1 MAHRIRLRRPHARAV
16 RFVPDAAQRAVI
28 EHEHGNLRVLA
39 GPGTGKTS
47 VIVEAVQR
55 RIRDGQPPGSIL
67 LLTYGR
73 LAAREL
79 RTRLT
84 TGDGPVPVATTFH
97 ALALRLV
104 QAHDPHI
111 RLMGSPEQETVLRDI
126 LRTSRHLPAQLEAAR
141 HSRGLTE
148 EMRGFISGAQA
159 RAASPGE
166 VVADEPLTSGAA
178 GVYAEYLDILGLAGT
193 VDYAELIARAT
204 DVARWHAPRAVRELR
219 TIYVDEYQDTDPAQI
234 VLLRELA
241 AHGAQVVAVGDPDQA
256 IYGFRGADADGI
268 LRFEE
273 AFGLPSCT
281 TIALGAT
288 RRFGPAIAEVAAR
301 VVPKNA
307 LPGVGM
313 EAVISHRSPQPAGD
327 PEGRTAFRVF
337 ESEAAQADH
346 LADQLRRVHA
356 GASEVFPGLC
366 LPWSDMAILVRSGR
380 RDLPVLQRALAAAGI
395 PVEIARDDLPLAS
408 TPAVRPL
415 LDMLR
420 VAGDV
425 DGGLTGERAVSLLCS
440 PLGGLD
446 ARRVARLGREVR
458 RRAAEAGDA
467 APGSSHQLIADAVRD
482 PAAVDGVDRV
492 LAEPVVSLSGIV
504 ERACKAAASGA
515 SPARI
520 LDLVWRATSWPDQLR
535 REALAGGRRAREANQ
550 ALDAVMELFDHAE
563 RMDRAF
569 ESVRTPADFLTQL
582 DEQVIPAAPDLQKSW
597 NREAVRLLTAH
608 RAKGSQWPLV
618 VIAGVQE
625 GLWPDLRPRAALFG
639 RTPDAGW
646 REQRMLEERRLFFV
660 ACTRASRALLVAAV
674 DSTTQDGPTPSTYL
688 GLAAGT
694 TPVVSVPGRPG
705 RPLTPVGVVA
715 GLRQILTDP
724 QSSPALRASV
734 WERLQDLREVA
745 DARGQHVFPWADPDT
760 WWGHRPWTRNPTP
773 WFDPDAPLPISASG
787 IDSYV
792 KCPRRWFF
800 EKRTAVTQTTTTRLA
815 FGNLL
820 HLCAQAIAA
829 GDLPPD
835 ESEVQRVLDSVW
847 HAVGYEPGWQSRFE
861 RDQAQQA
868 TVRLIAWLRQ
878 TPGEFLGAETEF
890 SQDVDLPSGESLR
903 VHGTVDRLDRV
914 AGQTVITD
922 FKTGKKI
929 TREAAA
935 GHLQMGLYRWV
946 AELGGLGDAGRA
958 IAQLLFL
965 RDDPPR
971 GQHEPGAR
979 VMRQD
984 DPDLSWLPEILD
996 AAAAGLR
1003 AEIAVARPADGCRT
1017 CLVADSCPA
1026 DPRGAE
1032 VRP

>member
-1 MAHRIRLRRPHARAV
+1 MAHPIRLLRPDVRPA
-16 RFVPDAAQRAVI
+16 RFVPDAAQRTVI
-28 EHEHGNLRVLA
+28 EHDHGNLRVLA

-55 RIRDGQPPGSIL
+55 RIRAGQAPGSIL

-111 RLMGSPEQETVLRDI
+111 RLMGAPEQETVLRDI
-126 LRTSRHLPAQLEAAR
+126 LATSQHLPAELEGAR
-141 HSRGLTE
+141 RSRGLTE
-148 EMRGFISGAQA
+148 QMRAFISGAQA
-159 RAASPGE
+159 RAAAPGE
-166 VVADEPLTSGAA
+166 VVAEDPLTAGAA

-204 DVARWHAPRAVRELR
+204 DVVRLHAPRAVRELR

-234 VLLRELA
+234 ALLKELA
-241 AHGAQVVAVGDPDQA
+241 AHGAQVVAVGDPDQS

-268 LRFEE
+268 LEFDEM
-273 AFGLPSCT
+273 FGLPSCT

-288 RRFGPAIAEVAAR
+288 RRFGPEIAEVAAR

-307 LPGVGM
+307 LPGIGVD
-313 EAVISHRSPQPAGD
+313 AVLSHRAPQPAGD
-327 PEGRTAFRVF
+327 PAGRTAFRVY

-346 LADQLRRVHA
+346 LADLLRRVHA
-356 GASEVFPGLC
+356 GASEVFPGMA
-366 LPWSDMAILVRSGR
+366 LPWSDMAVLVRSGR
-380 RDLPVLQRALAAAGI
+380 RDLPVLQRALLAAGI
-395 PVEIARDDLPLAS
+395 PVEIARDDVPLAA

-415 LDMLR
+415 LDVLR
-420 VAGDV
+420 VAGGV
-425 DGGLTGERAVSLLCS
+425 DGGLTAERAVSLLVS

-458 RRAAEAGDA
+458 RRAAGVGDV
-467 APGSSHQLIADAVRD
+467 APASSHQLIADAVRD
-482 PAAVDGVDRV
+482 PAAVDGMDRA
-492 LAEPVVSLSGIV
+492 LAEPVVSLSGII
-504 ERACKAAASGA
+504 ELACKAAADGV

-520 LDLVWRATSWPDQLR
+520 LDQVWRATSWPAHLR

-550 ALDAVMELFDHAE
+550 ALDAVMELFDQAE

-569 ESVRTPADFLTQL
+569 ESVRSVADFLNQL
-582 DEQVIPAAPDLQKSW
+582 DEQVIPAAPDLQRSW
-597 NREAVRLLTAH
+597 NRDAVRLLTAH
-608 RAKGSQWPLV
+608 RAKGSQWSLV
-618 VIAGVQE
+618 VVAGVQE
-625 GLWPDLRPRAALFG
+625 GLWPDVRPRAGLFG
-639 RTPDAGW
+639 RTADAGW

-660 ACTRASRALLVAAV
+660 ACTRASLALLVTAV
-674 DSTTQDGPTPSTYL
+674 DSSADDGPTPSTYL
-688 GLAAGT
+688 GLAAGNS
-694 TPVVSVPGRPG
+694 PVVSVPGRPG

-715 GLRQILTDP
+715 GLRQILVDP

-734 WERLQDLREVA
+734 WERIQGLREVT
-745 DARGQHVFPWADPDT
+745 DARGQHVFPWADPQT
-760 WWGHRPWTRNPTP
+760 WWGHRTWTQNPTP
-773 WFDPDAPLPISASG
+773 WFDPDSPLPMSASG
-787 IDSYV
+787 IDAYV
-792 KCPRRWFF
+792 KCPRRWFL
-800 EKRTAVTQTTTTRLA
+800 EKRAAATQTASTRLA

-829 GDLPPD
+829 GDLPP
-835 ESEVQRVLDSVW
+835 EEAEVQRVLDSVW

-868 TVRLIAWLRQ
+868 TVRLLTWLRQ
-878 TPGEFLGAETEF
+878 TPGEFLGAEIEF
-890 SQDVDLPSGESLR
+890 SQEVDLPSGESLR
-903 VHGTVDRLDRV
+903 VNGTVDRLDRV
-914 AGQTVITD
+914 AGQVMITD

-929 TREAAA
+929 TKEAAA
-935 GHLQMGLYRWV
+935 GHIQMGLYRWV
-946 AELGGLGDAGRA
+946 AELGGLGEAGRA
-958 IAQLLFL
+958 VAQLLFL

-971 GQHEPGAR
+971 GQREPGAR

-984 DPDLSWLPEILD
+984 APDLGWLPEILD
-996 AAAAGLR
+996 AAAAGVR

-1017 CLVADSCPA
+1017 CPMADSCPA

>member
-1 MAHRIRLRRPHARAV
+1 MAHRIRLRRPTARAV
-16 RFVPDAAQRAVI
+16 PFVPDAAQRAVI

-47 VIVEAVQR
+47 VIVEAVR
-55 RIRDGQPPGSIL
+55 RRTRGGQPPASIL

-79 RTRLT
+79 RNRLT

-97 ALALRLV
+97 ALALRLI
-104 QAHDPHI
+104 QAHEPHI
-111 RLMGSPEQETVLRDI
+111 RLLGAPEQETVLRDI
-126 LRTSRHLPAQLEAAR
+126 LRTSQHLPVQLEQAR
-141 HSRGLTE
+141 HSRGLTDQ
-148 EMRGFISGAQA
+148 MRAFIGGAQA
-159 RAASPGE
+159 RGASPAE
-166 VVADEPLTSGAA
+166 VMTGDPLTRGAA
-178 GVYAEYLDILGLAGT
+178 GVYAEYLDILGLAAT

-204 DVARWHAPRAVRELR
+204 DLVRQHAPRAVRQLR

-234 VLLRELA
+234 ALLKELA
-241 AHGAQVVAVGDPDQA
+241 RHGAQVVAVGDPDQA

-268 LRFEE
+268 LRFEDT
-273 AFGLPSCT
+273 FGLPSCT

-288 RRFGPAIAEVAAR
+288 RRYGPAIAQVAAR

-313 EAVISHRSPQPAGD
+313 DAVVAHRSPQAAGD
-327 PEGRTAFRVF
+327 PGGRTAFRLY

-346 LADQLRRVHA
+346 LADLLRRVHA

-380 RDLPVLQRALAAAGI
+380 RDLPVLQRALVAAGI
-395 PVEIARDDLPLAS
+395 PVEIARDDLPLAA
-408 TPAVRPL
+408 TPSVRPL
-415 LDMLR
+415 LDVLR
-420 VAGDV
+420 AAAEV
-425 DGGLTGERAVSLLCS
+425 DGGLSPQRAVSLLCS

-446 ARRVARLGREVR
+446 SRGVARLGRELR
-458 RRAAEAGDA
+458 RRVAAAGDKAPA
-467 APGSSHQLIADAVRD
+467 ASHELIAQAVRD
-482 PAAVDGVDRV
+482 PAAVDGLDRA
-492 LAEPVVSLSGIV
+492 LAEPVVSLSGII
-504 ERACKAAASGA
+504 ERAGAAAAQGF

-520 LDLVWRATSWPDQLR
+520 LDQVWRATSWPDQLR

-569 ESVRTPADFLTQL
+569 ESVRTVADFLTQL
-582 DEQVIPAAPDLQKSW
+582 DEQVIPAAPDLQKAW
-597 NREAVRLLTAH
+597 NAEAVRLLTSH

-618 VIAGVQE
+618 IVAGVQE

-639 RTPDAGW
+639 HVPDTGW

-674 DSTTQDGPTPSTYL
+674 DSTAEDGPTPSTYV
-688 GLAAGT
+688 GLAAGDA
-694 TPVVSVPGRPG
+694 PVVSVPGRPG

-715 GLRQILTDP
+715 GLRQILADP
-724 QSSPALRASV
+724 RSSPAMRAAV
-734 WERLQDLREVA
+734 WERLQNLRGVT
-745 DARGQHVFPWADPDT
+745 DARGQDIFPWADPDT
-760 WWGHRPWTRNPTP
+760 WWGHRRWTQNPAP
-773 WFDPDAPLPISASG
+773 WFDPDAPLPMSASG
-787 IDSYV
+787 IDNYV
-792 KCPRRWFF
+792 KCPRRWFL
-800 EKRTAVTQTTTTRLA
+800 EKRAAASQSATTRLA

-829 GDLPPD
+829 GDLPP
-835 ESEVQRVLDSVW
+835 EQAQVQRVLDSVW

-868 TVRLIAWLRQ
+868 TVRLLTWLRQ
-878 TPGEFLGAETEF
+878 TPGQFIGAEVEF
-890 SQDVDLPSGESLR
+890 SQDVELPSGESLR
-903 VHGTVDRLDRV
+903 VHGTVDRIDRV
-914 AGQTVITD
+914 GGQTVITD

-935 GHLQMGLYRWV
+935 AHVQMGLYRWV
-946 AELGGLGDAGRA
+946 AELGGLGEAGRA
-958 IAQLLFL
+958 VAQLLFL

-971 GQHEPGAR
+971 GQDEPGAR

-984 DPDLSWLPEILD
+984 DPDLAWLSDILD
-996 AAAAGLR
+996 AAAGGLR
-1003 AEIAVARPADGCRT
+1003 AQIAVARPSDGCRT
-1017 CLVADSCPA
+1017 CPVADSCPA
-1026 DPRGAE
+1026 DARGAE